1 MIWVS
6 FLFVLLGQCTTGSLS
21 EKTEDS
27 VYDFSECTSLGSG
40 NFTGCLPDV
49 IKKYKKN
56 IFIANAVIVIV
67 IGTLTHALN
76 ICAVFYALA
85 W

>member
-1 MIWVS
+1 M
-6 FLFVLLGQCTTGSLS
+6 VLLGHCTTGSLS
-21 EKTEDS
+21 NKTEDS
-27 VYDFSECTSLGSG
+27 VYDFSECISSGSG

-49 IKKYKKN
+49 IKKYN
-56 IFIANAVIVIV
+56 NNFIANAVIVIV

>member
-1 MIWVS
+1 MILV
-6 FLFVLLGQCTTGSLS
+6 FLLFVLVGHCTTESLS
-21 EKTEDS
+21 NKTEDS
-27 VYDFSECTSLGSG
+27 VYDFRECTSSGSG

-49 IKKYKKN
+49 IKKYKN